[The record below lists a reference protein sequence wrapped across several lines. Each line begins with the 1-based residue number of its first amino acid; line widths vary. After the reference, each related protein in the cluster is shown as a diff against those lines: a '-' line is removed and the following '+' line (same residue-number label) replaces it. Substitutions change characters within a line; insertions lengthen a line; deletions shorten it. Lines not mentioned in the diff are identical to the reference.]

1 MNNWRVL
8 VTLLLLSILLPL
20 PVQATG
26 SEGPDLDL
34 TALENTVRILEA
46 DWRAF
51 MPELQLKELLS
62 QTRSGHGFNWRAVTN
77 GLVRYFFREVVAGSK
92 LLGQLLIILVF
103 AALLS
108 ALEQSFQVQGT
119 VRIAQAL
126 MFMIIMA
133 IAIQSFNV
141 ALSTGKNA
149 ISNMVSFMQAL
160 LPILFTMLVAS
171 GAVASTALLHPFL
184 LATITILGTLTQDI
198 VFPLLYLSAVLNLVT
213 YVVPEINVG
222 RLASCISGACAT
234 LLGIILCVFVGVS
247 AVQGAAAKVADGV
260 SIRSAKFLAASFIP
274 VVGKLFSDALEAVV
288 GYSAVLQTAVST
300 VGMLLLLFLC
310 AFPLLKILA
319 LIFVYKLAAALAE
332 PIADTR
338 VARCLGGLGNSLGLI
353 FATVGVVALL
363 FFLALTA
370 LVGLGNLSLGRGW

>member
-222 RLASCISGACAT
+222 RLASFISGACAT

>member
-92 LLGQLLIILVF
+92 LLGQLLIIVVF

-222 RLASCISGACAT
+222 RLASFISGACAT